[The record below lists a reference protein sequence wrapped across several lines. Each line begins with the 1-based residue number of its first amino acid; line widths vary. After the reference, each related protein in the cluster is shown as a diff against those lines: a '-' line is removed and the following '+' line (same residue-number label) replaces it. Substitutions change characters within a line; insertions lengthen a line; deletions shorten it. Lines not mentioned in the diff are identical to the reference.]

1 VVLVVGVEAEA
12 EGVVGGLDLGE
23 FSQELEGKGLTAD

>member
-1 VVLVVGVEAEA
+1 MVLVVGVEAEA

-23 FSQELEGKGLTAD
+23 FSQQLEG